1 MKAITDTY
9 QPIASDF
16 QEQIQGFLNRRKYL
30 RIHYFNAYHEYI
42 STAAIIKE
50 FFDQQDGSY
59 IRLSSGEEVRLD
71 RIVRLDG
78 QPAPGYDIEDFTC
91 DC

>member
-1 MKAITDTY
+1 MKTITETY
-9 QPIASDF
+9 QAIPADF
-16 QEQIQGFLNRRKYL
+16 QDEIREYLRRRKYI

-42 STAAIIKE
+42 STTAIIKE
-50 FFDQQDGSY
+50 FFDQQNGSY

-71 RIVRLDG
+71 RLVRLDG
-78 QPAPGYDIEDFTC
+78 KPAPGYDIEDFTC